1 MFQFG
6 RCNSRNLLLGF
17 LVFAVAF
24 FVCWQLVGL
33 THPNNSTKTGNL
45 IHSQPAEIVTNLKQ
59 TSVQSSSCNK
69 TIGAENVATSNDA
82 FQWCSADSSARG
94 MHQKVITFT
103 LFGAANMS
111 LFSRYDSLLRNIS
124 TTSRQMYPGWIVRI
138 YHNFHNESE
147 TERSIVN
154 QLFDLSCQFDHVD
167 LCSIAELIARIPA
180 LTPIDPAL
188 IKGLNPRMLRFL
200 VMLDP
205 NVDIFISR
213 DTDSVIWRRE
223 VDAVNEWLRSNYTF
237 HLMRDH
243 KNHTAIILA
252 GMWGAKL
259 HQRRDLIQGLTRALI
274 LGGQDTN
281 KNTDQNLLEKIV
293 WPTVQYDVMAHD
305 SYHCEYK
312 GLLNKSPLKMYP
324 FPTERNGSSFVG
336 GVGLKLEPSKCPE
349 ACRPPDH
356 KEWQYC

>member
-45 IHSQPAEIVTNLKQ
+45 IHSQPAETVTNLKQ
-59 TSVQSSSCNK
+59 ISVQSSSCNK

-103 LFGAANMS
+103 LFGAANIS

-147 TERSIVN
+147 TERSILN
-154 QLFDLSCQFDHVD
+154 QLFNLSCQFDHVD
-167 LCSIAELIARIPA
+167 LCSIAELIGRIPA

-223 VDAVNEWLRSNYTF
+223 VDAVDEWLRSNYTF

-243 KNHTAIILA
+243 RKHNHLILA

-259 HQRRDLIQGLTRALI
+259 YQRRDLIEGLTRALI
-274 LGGQDTN
+274 VAGQGGD
-281 KNTDQNLLEKIV
+281 KSTDQNSLNNIL
-293 WPTVQYDVMAHD
+293 WPTAQFDVMAHD
-305 SYHCEYK
+305 SYQCQNNQM
-312 GLLNKSPLKMYP
+312 LSKSPLKVYP
-324 FPTERNGSSFVG
+324 FPTMRNGSCYVG
-336 GVGLKLEPSKCPE
+336 GIGQQLTADKCPV
-349 ACRPPDH
+349 ACRPPNH
-356 KEWQYC
+356 KDWEFC